1 MSDRT
6 GFRPDIEGLRTIAI
20 GAVVLYHA
28 GIPAVSGGFVGVD
41 LFFVL
46 SGFLITGMLLRELE
60 QTGRIRLREFWAR
73 RARRLLPAAAT
84 VLTFT
89 ALISL
94 VVMPETLRTET
105 ATAIVYSTLYAAN
118 WYFANNSLDYLNSEE
133 APSPVLH
140 FWSLGV
146 EEQFYVVWPIAL
158 LLLFILVRRLR
169 LPVRGTIG
177 AFAAVVWIGSFAAS
191 LYYSE
196 ASQPIAFFSSPTR
209 FWQLATGALLAVA
222 TPWLRAQRRSIA
234 VALQFVGLMLL
245 LYTIFEMGS
254 IIERGNAYP
263 GMSALLPTGATAL
276 IVAGGTRLSSRAT
289 PIERILETRLFQWVG
304 GLSYSW
310 YLWHWPLLV
319 LWQRQFGETSLQ
331 ANILLAELALALAW
345 ITHKTIENPIRFWVP
360 LRHRP
365 EASLGIGGVFMAFT
379 IAAAAALSLTDAMHT
394 EEAKARTFAPLPT
407 VARNDV
413 SKVYK
418 TNCVVEYRSVEQPQC
433 IFGNVRASKR
443 MVLIGDS
450 HAASVFPAIDAA
462 AKTLG
467 YRLDTRIK
475 LGCTIAEVDQWHFKF
490 NHPFKECSDWRA
502 RQIRDLTRRP
512 ADVVVVVNANNPTPP
527 VFDAGQG
534 IRLGIREGRVAWI
547 RGYAATLRA
556 FRDAGSQV
564 IMLRDNPRVPG
575 NIADCVAMHMDDPA
589 ACNYAR
595 RYGLPEPAADVL
607 AARAVPGVRKL
618 DLSDAICDKRTC
630 YAVRNRI
637 LAWQKGNHYTAT
649 FADSLTSKTT
659 DKLRLILNLAK

>member
-1 MSDRT
+1 MSASR
-6 GFRPDIEGLRTIAI
+6 FRPDIEGLRTIAI
-20 GAVVLYHA
+20 LAVVLYHA
-28 GIPAVSGGFVGVD
+28 GVPALSGGFVGVD

-46 SGFLITGMLLRELE
+46 SGFLITGLLLRELE
-60 QTGRIRLREFWAR
+60 RTGRIRLREFWAR

-84 VLTFT
+84 VLILT
-89 ALISL
+89 ALVSL
-94 VVMPETLRTET
+94 VVMPNTLRTET
-105 ATAIVYSTLYAAN
+105 AMAIVYSTLYAAN
-118 WYFANNSLDYLNSEE
+118 WFFAINSLDYLNAED
-133 APSPVLH
+133 APSPALH

-158 LLLFILVRRLR
+158 LLIFVITRRLR
-169 LPVRGTIG
+169 VSARASIG
-177 AFAAVVWIGSFAAS
+177 VFAGIVLVASFAAS
-191 LYYSE
+191 LHYSTV
-196 ASQPIAFFSSPTR
+196 SQPIAFFSSPTR

-222 TPWLRAQRRSIA
+222 TPWLRTQRRE
-234 VALQFVGLMLL
+234 VAVGLQLVGMLGL
-245 LYTIFEMGS
+245 LYAIFEMGS

-263 GMSALLPTGATAL
+263 GVSALLPTGATAL
-276 IVAGGTRLSSRAT
+276 LVAGGTRLSARAT
-289 PIERILETRLFQWVG
+289 PIERILNTRLFQWVG

-310 YLWHWPLLV
+310 YLWHWPVLV
-319 LWQRQFGETSLQ
+319 LWQRQFGNTDLQ
-331 ANILLAELALALAW
+331 TNLLLAELALGLAW
-345 ITHKTIENPIRFWVP
+345 VTHKLIENPIRFWEP
-360 LRHRP
+360 LRNRP
-365 EASLGIGGVFMAFT
+365 EASLGIGAIFMAFS
-379 IAAAAALSLTDAMHT
+379 IAAAALLSMTDASHI
-394 EEAKARTFAPLPT
+394 EEAKARSFSPLPT
-407 VARNDV
+407 VARTDV

-418 TNCVVEYRSVEQPQC
+418 TNCVVSYHEIAQPSC
-433 IFGNVRASKR
+433 IFGDVTASKR

-450 HAASVFPAIDAA
+450 HAASVFPAFDAA

-475 LGCTIAEVDQWHFKF
+475 LGCTVAEVDQWNFKF
-490 NHPFKECSDWRA
+490 NNPFRECSRWRA
-502 RQIRDLTRRP
+502 QQVLNLTRNP

-527 VFDAGQG
+527 VFDAQAGV
-534 IRLGIREGRVAWI
+534 RMDVREGRVAWI

-607 AARAVPGVRKL
+607 AARGVPGVRKL
-618 DLSDAICDKRTC
+618 DLSDAICDQRTC

-649 FADSLTSKTT
+649 FADSLTQKTT
-659 DKLRLILNLAK
+659 DKLRFILNIDK